1 MIINRASIERG
12 FAYGTVYKSCFVD
25 LFTVAGGRK
34 PKNPQERDACD
45 LVFER
50 DPKKPFLKD
59 FLGEYLF
66 NIYGLSDIINHV
78 LSFVMQAGIF
88 NYFPEVH

>member
-12 FAYGTVYKSCFVD
+12 FAYGTVYKSSFID

-66 NIYGLSDIINHV
+66 DISDKMDV
-78 LSFVMQAGIF
+78 LSFVVQTEI
-88 NYFPEVH
+88 Y

>member
-59 FLGEYLF
+59 FLGEQVF
-66 NIYGLSDIINHV
+66 IYGLSDIMDV
-78 LSFVMQAGIF
+78 LSFAMQAKIF